1 MSVHVL
7 LVEDNPSDVEL
18 LCTAFEEL
26 KIDATFTIFRA
37 GDEAIMGIRE
47 IGGSA
52 ESIPAIAFLD
62 LNMPRASGHEV
73 LASIRQQ
80 PIFDA
85 MPVLVFSTSNH
96 PVDRQQCLA
105 AGASEYLVKPPH
117 FHELLRLIGSIEE
130 RWLKTA

>member
-37 GDEAIMGIRE
+37 GDEAITGIRE
-47 IGGSA
+47 IGRIA
-52 ESIPAIAFLD
+52 EKIPAIAFLD

-73 LASIRQQ
+73 LASIRKQ
-80 PIFDA
+80 PIFDI

-96 PVDRQQCLA
+96 PVDRHQCLA
-105 AGASEYLVKPPH
+105 AGASDYLVKPPH
-117 FHELLRLIGSIEE
+117 FYELLRLIGSIEE

>member
-1 MSVHVL
+1 MSLHLL

-26 KIDATFTIFRA
+26 KIEAIFTIFRA
-37 GDEAIMGIRE
+37 GDEAIWGIRQ
-47 IGGSA
+47 IGRNS
-52 ESIPAIAFLD
+52 EKIPNLAFLD
-62 LNMPRASGHEV
+62 LNMPRASGREV

-80 PIFDA
+80 PIFET

-105 AGASEYLVKPPH
+105 AGASDYLVKPPH
-117 FHELLRLIGSIEE
+117 FYELLRLIGDIQE
-130 RWLKTA
+130 RWLKPF